1 MMGNAR
7 MSIRSHVTA
16 AGALAGAGILTLALV
31 VAPPDSDGA
40 RTEVRA
46 VQLTALAVSPAQ
58 FRGALEKFISNRI
71 PAVAPVAPVVK
82 GGGGTAPV
90 TVKSTAGPATNT
102 QKVETAA
109 LAAAPNPLAISGG
122 IFAPIVAVVGILLLF
137 GPLIVLVIL
146 ACPICAIVNEL
157 SYFLPLP
164 TLPLAAAVPTAMVE
178 AEATSTP
185 ELTNE
190 PVMKKVSA
198 SLAAT
203 EEPAEAPPVT
213 KTRKVDVASP
223 TVSTEPVT
231 EYETLPTAVNES
243 EQAGS
248 ESTSAAKPAKQP
260 ETPRP
265 VVRDSLDAS
274 EQLPDRPHRGKGDH
288 PMGKTAAAVDEAATS
303 ESSSAAAPSPK
314 DGGAPKGDADG
325 SE

>member
-16 AGALAGAGILTLALV
+16 AGAFAGAGILTLALV

-46 VQLTALAVSPAQ
+46 VQLTTLAAAPVQ
-58 FRGALEKFISNRI
+58 FWGAVEKFIGNRI
-71 PAVAPVAPVVK
+71 PAVAPVAPVVE

-90 TVKSTAGPATNT
+90 VVKSAAGPATNT
-102 QKVETAA
+102 QQVEAAAA
-109 LAAAPNPLAISGG
+109 LAAPPNPLAISGG
-122 IFAPIVAVVGILLLF
+122 IFAPIVAVVGLLLLF
-137 GPLIVLVIL
+137 GPVILLVVL

-164 TLPLAAAVPTAMVE
+164 TLPLAAAVPTATAE

-190 PVMKKVSA
+190 PVMKKGSA
-198 SLAAT
+198 SLATT
-203 EEPAEAPPVT
+203 EEPADTPPVT
-213 KTRKVDVASP
+213 KTRKVDVESP
-223 TVSTEPVT
+223 TVSTEQQ
-231 EYETLPTAVNES
+231 PTAVNES

-248 ESTSAAKPAKQP
+248 ESTSATKPTEEPK
-260 ETPRP
+260 TPRP
-265 VVRDSLDAS
+265 VVRDSLDAN
-274 EQLPDRPHRGKGDH
+274 EQQPDRPHHGKGDRSTS
-288 PMGKTAAAVDEAATS
+288 KTASGVDESATS
-303 ESSSAAAPSPK
+303 ESSSAAASSPKGNGSPK
-314 DGGAPKGDADG
+314 DGADS

>member
-1 MMGNAR
+1 

-31 VAPPDSDGA
+31 AAPPHSDGA

-46 VQLTALAVSPAQ
+46 VQLTALAASPAQ
-58 FRGALEKFISNRI
+58 LWGALEKFISNRI
-71 PAVAPVAPVVK
+71 PAVAPVAPVVE

-90 TVKSTAGPATNT
+90 TVESTAGPSTNT
-102 QKVETAA
+102 QKVEAAA
-109 LAAAPNPLAISGG
+109 LAAVPNPVAISGG
-122 IFAPIVAVVGILLLF
+122 IFAPVVAVVGILLLF
-137 GPLIVLVIL
+137 GPLILLVIL

-164 TLPLAAAVPTAMVE
+164 TLPLAAAVPTAMAE
-178 AEATSTP
+178 AEATSSP

-190 PVMKKVSA
+190 PVMKKLSDP
-198 SLAAT
+198 LAAT

-213 KTRKVDVASP
+213 KTKKVDVASP
-223 TVSTEPVT
+223 TEPATEG
-231 EYETLPTAVNES
+231 ETQPTAVNES

-248 ESTSAAKPAKQP
+248 EPTAATKPTKES

-274 EQLPDRPHRGKGDH
+274 EQLPGRPHRDKGDR
-288 PMGKTAAAVDEAATS
+288 PTSKTVAAVDEAAAS

-314 DGGAPKGDADG
+314 DGDSPKGDADS